1 MVITNVGTLGYNAAF
16 APLCP
21 NVHQMA
27 LLCCGK
33 IEKRP
38 IVKDD
43 AIVQANMMTLVA
55 TGDHRYGDAA
65 IFLPLF
71 HSVRGYVTDP
81 ANYDEKKY
89 KDVMHYS
96 EVKDK

>member
-1 MVITNVGTLGYNAAF
+1 
-16 APLCP
+16 
-21 NVHQMA
+21 
-27 LLCCGK
+27 
-33 IEKRP
+33 
-38 IVKDD
+38 
-43 AIVQANMMTLVA
+43 MMTLVA

-96 EVKDK
+96 EAKAK